1 MKQEQISNLRVTS
14 RTAEFITALE
24 LLEKTQDQFLQAL
37 CALYGEEQG
46 NKLFNERLTAFDNAR
61 DGISE
66 FLTMSIVTSLG
77 NREMKGT
84 V

>member
-1 MKQEQISNLRVTS
+1 MKQETVSNLRVTS

-46 NKLFNERLTAFDNAR
+46 NKLFNERLTAFDTAM

>member
-1 MKQEQISNLRVTS
+1 MKQETVSNLRVTS

-46 NKLFNERLTAFDNAR
+46 NKLFNERLTAFDTAR

-66 FLTMSIVTSLG
+66 FLTMSIVMSLG

>member
-1 MKQEQISNLRVTS
+1 MKQETISDLRVTS

-46 NKLFNERLTAFDNAR
+46 NKLFNERLTAFDTAR

>member
-46 NKLFNERLTAFDNAR
+46 NKLFNERLTAFDTAR

>member
-1 MKQEQISNLRVTS
+1 MKQETVSNLRVTS

-46 NKLFNERLTAFDNAR
+46 NKLFNERLTAFDTAR

>member
-24 LLEKTQDQFLQAL
+24 LLQETQDQFLQAL

>member
-1 MKQEQISNLRVTS
+1 MKQETISNLRVTS

-24 LLEKTQDQFLQAL
+24 LLEKTKDQFLQAL

-46 NKLFNERLTAFDNAR
+46 NKLFNERLTAFDTAR

>member
-1 MKQEQISNLRVTS
+1 MKQETVSSLRVTS

-46 NKLFNERLTAFDNAR
+46 NKLFNERLTAFDTAR

>member
-1 MKQEQISNLRVTS
+1 MKQETISNLRVTS

-37 CALYGEEQG
+37 CTLYGEEQG
-46 NKLFNERLTAFDNAR
+46 NKLFNERLTAFDTAR

>member
-1 MKQEQISNLRVTS
+1 MKQETISNLRVTS

-37 CALYGEEQG
+37 CGLYGEEQG
-46 NKLFNERLTAFDNAR
+46 NKLFNERLSAFDTAR

>member
-1 MKQEQISNLRVTS
+1 MKQETVSNLRVTS

-46 NKLFNERLTAFDNAR
+46 NKLFNDRLTAFDTAR

>member
-1 MKQEQISNLRVTS
+1 MKQETISNLRVTS

-46 NKLFNERLTAFDNAR
+46 NKLFNERLTAFDTAR

>member
-46 NKLFNERLTAFDNAR
+46 NKLFNERLTAFDTAR

-66 FLTMSIVTSLG
+66 FLKMSIVTILG
-77 NREMKGT
+77 IREMKGT

>member
-1 MKQEQISNLRVTS
+1 MEQETVSNLRVTS

-46 NKLFNERLTAFDNAR
+46 NKLFNERLTAFDTAR

>member
-1 MKQEQISNLRVTS
+1 MKQETVSNLRVTS

-46 NKLFNERLTAFDNAR
+46 NKLFNERLTAFDTAR

-66 FLTMSIVTSLG
+66 FLAMSIVTSLG

>member
-1 MKQEQISNLRVTS
+1 MKQETVSNLRVTS

-46 NKLFNERLTAFDNAR
+46 NKLFNERMTAFDTAR

>member
-1 MKQEQISNLRVTS
+1 MKQETVSNLRVTS

-46 NKLFNERLTAFDNAR
+46 NKLFNERQTAFDTAR

>member
-1 MKQEQISNLRVTS
+1 MKQETISNLRVTS

-46 NKLFNERLTAFDNAR
+46 NKFFNERLTAFDTAR

>member
-1 MKQEQISNLRVTS
+1 MQQETISNLRVTS